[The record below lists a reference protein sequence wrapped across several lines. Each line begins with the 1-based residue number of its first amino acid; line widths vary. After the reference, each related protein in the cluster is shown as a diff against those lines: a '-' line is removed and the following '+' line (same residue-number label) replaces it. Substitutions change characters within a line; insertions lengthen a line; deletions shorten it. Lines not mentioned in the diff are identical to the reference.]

1 MTNANFVSMATLK
14 PDQLVNHV
22 RVHVSHLKTGL
33 TCSLVPVIHDLDF
46 MHLVQ
51 QFHVSFPYVIF
62 SGEPEATC
70 SMDKEGE
77 PVCDRCPEGH
87 EGNLC
92 DR

>member
-1 MTNANFVSMATLK
+1 M
-14 PDQLVNHV
+14 
-22 RVHVSHLKTGL
+22 
-33 TCSLVPVIHDLDF
+33 DF
-46 MHLVQ
+46 RHLVQ
-51 QFHVSFPYVIF
+51 QFNVSFAHVIF